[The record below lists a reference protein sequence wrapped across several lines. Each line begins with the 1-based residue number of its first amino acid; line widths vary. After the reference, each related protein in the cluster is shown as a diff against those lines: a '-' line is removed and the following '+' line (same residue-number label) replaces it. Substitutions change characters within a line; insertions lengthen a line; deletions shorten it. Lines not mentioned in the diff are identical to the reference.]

1 MRQNKIITR
10 FSILLGVLFFWGNSF
25 AQISLSINQQTIK
38 QIIPQIEKT
47 SGYNVFY
54 TDKLPNLDTR
64 KDLLVSNAPL
74 EATLKELFKGTKIT
88 FEIKPNKQVL
98 LFQQANKPSG
108 NRKQVP
114 SKLLVEAE
122 SFDRKGG
129 WVVDQQFMD
138 LMGSPYLMAHGM
150 GVPVEDAS
158 TTISFPE
165 DGTYYVFVRTY
176 NWTSPWYDG
185 KGPGKFTL
193 AVDNKKLPV
202 VLGDEGKQWMWQ
214 PAGTVSVKAGSSS
227 LTLKDLTGFN
237 GRCDAIYFTTE
248 KGQLPPAQA
257 TQLTDFRK
265 KMLNIPAE
273 LELYSYDV
281 IVIGGGIAGMCAAA
295 AASRLGCKVALINDR
310 PVLGGNN
317 SSEVRVHLG
326 GNIGVGPNSGLG
338 RMIREFGHSKEGNA
352 KPAANYEDEKKELFI
367 ANEKNITLY
376 ANYRAISVK
385 TDGNRIESVII
396 KHIENGKEV
405 ELKAPLFSDCTGDGT
420 IGYLAGADYNM
431 GRESRTEYGEELAP
445 IQPDKM
451 TMGSSVQWYSA
462 DKGKP
467 TRFPIFSYGLQFN
480 EKNCEK
486 VTMGEWKWE
495 TGMNFNQID
504 DFERIR
510 DYGLMVIYSNWSFLK
525 NELKDNKKYKNRAL
539 DWVAYIAGK
548 RESRRLLGDYIL
560 KQDDIDKNVYHEDA
574 SFVTTW
580 SIDLHFP
587 DSLNASHFPD
597 APFKAA
603 TKHIH
608 IYPYA
613 VPYRCLYSRNIE
625 NLFMAGRNI
634 SVTHV
639 ALGTVRVMRTTGMM
653 GEVVGMAAS
662 LCKKYNTT
670 PRGVYQKHL
679 PELKALMK
687 EGVGKKEGIPDN
699 QKFNEQKLLKE
710 PRIFI
715 IEKNKK

>member
-10 FSILLGVLFFWGNSF
+10 FSILLGVLFFWGNNF

-265 KMLNIPAE
+265 KMLDIPAE
-273 LELYSYDV
+273 PEQYSYDV
-281 IVIGGGIAGMCAAA
+281 IVTGGGIAGMCAAA
-295 AASRLGCKVALINDR
+295 TASRLGCKVALINDR

-385 TDGNRIESVII
+385 PDGNRIESVII
-396 KHIENGKEV
+396 KHIENGKV
-405 ELKAPLFSDCTGDGT
+405 WNCNICFDMCSGNSKMKTKA
-420 IGYLAGADYNM
+420 
-431 GRESRTEYGEELAP
+431 
-445 IQPDKM
+445 
-451 TMGSSVQWYSA
+451 
-462 DKGKP
+462 
-467 TRFPIFSYGLQFN
+467 
-480 EKNCEK
+480 
-486 VTMGEWKWE
+486 
-495 TGMNFNQID
+495 
-504 DFERIR
+504 
-510 DYGLMVIYSNWSFLK
+510 
-525 NELKDNKKYKNRAL
+525 
-539 DWVAYIAGK
+539 
-548 RESRRLLGDYIL
+548 
-560 KQDDIDKNVYHEDA
+560 
-574 SFVTTW
+574 
-580 SIDLHFP
+580 
-587 DSLNASHFPD
+587 
-597 APFKAA
+597 
-603 TKHIH
+603 
-608 IYPYA
+608 
-613 VPYRCLYSRNIE
+613 
-625 NLFMAGRNI
+625 
-634 SVTHV
+634 
-639 ALGTVRVMRTTGMM
+639 
-653 GEVVGMAAS
+653 
-662 LCKKYNTT
+662 
-670 PRGVYQKHL
+670 
-679 PELKALMK
+679 
-687 EGVGKKEGIPDN
+687 
-699 QKFNEQKLLKE
+699 
-710 PRIFI
+710 
-715 IEKNKK
+715 